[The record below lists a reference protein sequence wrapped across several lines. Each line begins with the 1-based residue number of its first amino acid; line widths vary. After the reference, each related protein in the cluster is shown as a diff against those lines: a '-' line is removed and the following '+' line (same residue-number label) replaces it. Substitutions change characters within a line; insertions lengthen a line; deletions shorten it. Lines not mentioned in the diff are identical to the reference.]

1 MKQNGKYGKLY
12 LSVAIIAVIA
22 VALALFVIPN
32 ARMVSFQKSQATQ
45 EHAAA
50 LIEDY
55 TARTGETLSQE
66 DVCRDLS
73 YLNRMSYDPYTIV
86 SNEDGV
92 IVYSFK
98 LTEEV
103 SNEVDVK
110 KVGLSTLQ
118 FHIKDGEAED
128 ILELKPWG
136 TIEIDGM

>member
-1 MKQNGKYGKLY
+1 MKKKGKRY
-12 LSVAIIAVIA
+12 LSIVIIVVIA
-22 VALALFVIPN
+22 IALALFVIPN
-32 ARMVSFQKSQATQ
+32 ARMVSFQRSQATQ

-55 TARTGETLSQE
+55 TARTGETLDQK

-73 YLNRMSYDPYTIV
+73 YLNRMQYDPDTIV
-86 SNEDGV
+86 SSKDGT
-92 IVYSFK
+92 IVYAIK

-103 SNEVDVK
+103 SNEIDVK